1 MNPISMMANFFRGS
15 QSDLNEVR
23 FSSISINDNLLIIP
37 GSIIQISNISRV
49 TSYQI
54 GRSWFLRF
62 ALLILAVFSWGLST
76 MVFSTIFQLLSIVFL
91 ALFLL
96 SFLGKKY
103 GVQIQTNGVTTDF
116 LITKNQKAAEKLYS
130 LLAYCIN
137 NIDSNTK
144 VTIDKSLTIHSG
156 DMILGDQFK
165 DIENSEI
172 INRSQV
178 NVT

>member
-91 ALFLL
+91 L
-96 SFLGKKY
+96 S
-103 GVQIQTNGVTTDF
+103 
-116 LITKNQKAAEKLYS
+116 LIH
-130 LLAYCIN
+130 I
-137 NIDSNTK
+137 
-144 VTIDKSLTIHSG
+144 
-156 DMILGDQFK
+156 
-165 DIENSEI
+165 
-172 INRSQV
+172 
-178 NVT
+178 